1 MEVEYKAKALA
12 DREFWKQSGN
22 LKVQNKISEP
32 ITDICKTP
40 FTGLGKPEPLRFEL
54 SGLWSRR
61 ITREHRIIY
70 EVLEDKISIVSM
82 KGHYK

>member
-22 LKVQNKISEP
+22 LKVQNKISEL

-61 ITREHRIIY
+61 ITREHRIVY
-70 EVLEDKISIVSM
+70 EVLVDKFR
-82 KGHYK
+82 